1 MLSPS
6 ARRIIFLISRIKP
19 GLDFTNPFFYII
31 ENQIPKTNPYFMNI
45 GNEFQSFAKDYG
57 ITGMNLHYHNQHVA
71 DTSGFINMP
80 NASVTP
86 MVVEDR
92 PVQGTII
99 SVFDRLM
106 MDRIIWFAGPVT
118 ESSATITQAQLM
130 FLESLGSE
138 DITMYI
144 NSPGGGVYAGLSIVD
159 VMDYIKADVATINV
173 GMAASMGSVLLAKG
187 AKGKRSCTRY
197 SRTMLHQSSGGAG
210 GNIQDARIM
219 MAEWDRLN
227 QELFQILGDCT
238 GKTWEQVAQDA
249 SRDLWLKSDE
259 ALAYGIVDEI
269 ITK

>member
-1 MLSPS
+1 
-6 ARRIIFLISRIKP
+6 
-19 GLDFTNPFFYII
+19 
-31 ENQIPKTNPYFMNI
+31 MNLTQ
-45 GNEFQSFAKDYG
+45 EFNFFAKDYG
-57 ITGMNLHYHNQHVA
+57 ITSMNLHYNEKRMEFFGPQ
-71 DTSGFINMP
+71 
-80 NASVTP
+80 ASVTP

-118 ESSATITQAQLM
+118 EGSATITQAQLM
-130 FLESLGSE
+130 FLDSLGKD

-144 NSPGGGVYAGLSIVD
+144 NSPGGSVYAGLSIID
-159 VMDYIKADVATINV
+159 VMDYIKSDVATMNV

-187 AKGKRSCTRY
+187 AKGKRSVTRY

-210 GNIQDARIM
+210 GNIQDAKIM

-227 QELFQILGDCT
+227 TLLFNILGDCCEKT
-238 GKTWEQVAQDA
+238 GEEVAKDA
-249 SRDLWLKSDE
+249 SRDLWLNAEDAIKYKI
-259 ALAYGIVDEI
+259 ADEI